1 MLFKR
6 ILFLIVLSFSINSCV
21 NSIDGN
27 GNVINENREVTSFNK
42 IDISGGYEVVMN
54 QGDKEQLEIEIDENL
69 LEYIKTEVKNNTLF
83 ISSEESFGRTEAL
96 KLYITVVNIED
107 LEVSGAIE
115 LTNKGTYIGKE
126 LDIDVSGAADINLD
140 LELERLTMDLS
151 GASETTLK
159 GSADDFEI
167 ELSGAGELDAE
178 KFKTQHTVLDI
189 SGAGEAIVFV
199 KETLDVE
206 ISGAGSV
213 RYKGNPTIKKDIS
226 GAGSI
231 KEL

>member
-6 ILFLIVLSFSINSCV
+6 IIFLIVLSFLINSCV

-27 GNVINENREVTSFNK
+27 GNVVNETRDVDSFNK
-42 IDISGGYEVVMN
+42 INLSGGYEVILN
-54 QGDKEQLEIEIDENL
+54 QGDEESLEIEIDENL
-69 LEYIKTEVKNNTLF
+69 LEYIESEVKNNTLY
-83 ISSEESFGRTEAL
+83 ISSTASFGRTETL
-96 KLYITVVNIED
+96 KLYITVVNLKD
-107 LEVSGAIE
+107 LDVSGAIE
-115 LTNKGTYIGKE
+115 LTNKGTFKGEKLE
-126 LDIDVSGAADINLD
+126 IDVSGAADINLD
-140 LELERLTMDLS
+140 LEVEELSMDMS

-178 KFKTQHTVLDI
+178 KFKTQHTSVDI
-189 SGAGEAIVFV
+189 SGAGEATVFA

-206 ISGAGSV
+206 VSGAGSIK
-213 RYKGNPTIKKDIS
+213 YKGNPKISKDIS